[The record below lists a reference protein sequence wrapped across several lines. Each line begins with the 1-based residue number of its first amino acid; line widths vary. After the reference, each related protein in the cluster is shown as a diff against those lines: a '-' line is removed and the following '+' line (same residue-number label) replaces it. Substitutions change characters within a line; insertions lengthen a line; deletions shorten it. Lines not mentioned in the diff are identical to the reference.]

1 MLAGRSRRA
10 AAAPRPMD
18 AARPRRVVGTLPVP
32 GDSLDS
38 SNAPAVPDVREAP
51 GPPAAPVLPISAGEE
66 VAGTAAMTRSGRS
79 VRLTERDGFP
89 YFKVGARAA
98 AGDATPHVPLGGV
111 AAPRKALLEPTG
123 EADAHR
129 MRIRERLLARMSSPE
144 SAKSAG
150 EFAALYGPVS
160 ENESCPVSSGA
171 VDVAESSRAAG
182 TSQHRQGNVSQQ
194 APSPPRRGCAVARSE
209 RAEAYQVA
217 AAKAWHD
224 AAKAHEAA
232 AREWHEASK
241 GREVAAK
248 AFQEAAKVYEPESSS
263 TLEATKVEEA
273 DSHARRA
280 NLAAVVGGDSSIAGK
295 LITQLDQG
303 RILLKVEP
311 KAASSESAPVADEK
325 HAVLK
330 LPERTTSTPEACC
343 CTPLLLRQGPSSS
356 SPARIRASNR
366 YVPQKPIDRPDHES
380 KGEDGRSMA
389 TSAGTNHAVAS
400 SLGVRGP
407 PPAYDLRIDSKRAQ
421 ELLRKKKKKQRA
433 SFDGS
438 DRAFH
443 CHIENAVAAPSGESS
458 QESRR

>member
-1 MLAGRSRRA
+1 MLPNDSMENNAPAIPAAREAPKPTAPVDIPTEKAHEEEPAGEADSA
-10 AAAPRPMD
+10 ETAAAPR
-18 AARPRRVVGTLPVP
+18 
-32 GDSLDS
+32 
-38 SNAPAVPDVREAP
+38 
-51 GPPAAPVLPISAGEE
+51 
-66 VAGTAAMTRSGRS
+66 SGRA
-79 VRLTERDGFP
+79 VRLTERDGVPCSAVGVREAGGGTPCAP
-89 YFKVGARAA
+89 YWGCA
-98 AGDATPHVPLGGV
+98 AGPRE
-111 AAPRKALLEPTG
+111 APVEPKR

-129 MRIRERLLARMSSPE
+129 VRIRERLLARAPSHE
-144 SAKSAG
+144 SVQSAG
-150 EFAALYGPVS
+150 ELAAVHGPVS
-160 ENESCPVSSGA
+160 ENEYCPLSSAA

-182 TSQHRQGNVSQQ
+182 TSQHRRGNVSQQ

-241 GREVAAK
+241 GHEVAAV

-263 TLEATKVEEA
+263 TLEAPKVQEA
-273 DSHARRA
+273 DSHALRA
-280 NLAAVVGGDSSIAGK
+280 NLAAVVGGDSSRARK
-295 LITQLDQG
+295 LKTLLDQG
-303 RILLKVEP
+303 QILMKVEP
-311 KAASSESAPVADEK
+311 KAASSETAPVADEK

-330 LPERTTSTPEACC
+330 LPERTTSTPKAYC

-356 SPARIRASNR
+356 STTRIRASNR

-380 KGEDGRSMA
+380 KREDGRSMA
-389 TSAGTNHAVAS
+389 TSAGTNHAVPS

-407 PPAYDLRIDSKRAQ
+407 PPASDLRIVSTRAQ
-421 ELLRKKKKKQRA
+421 ELQRKKKKKKRRA